1 MSDKEHPFGYAVDE
15 MDAEAFLN
23 MRDWLREAV
32 EAKGAKF
39 TGGGVGF
46 GQADIDIE
54 IEGFRY
60 SISMKPLP

>member
-1 MSDKEHPFGYAVDE
+1 MSDKEHPFGYAFEE
-15 MDAEAFLN
+15 MDTEAFFN

-46 GQADIDIE
+46 GQADFDVE
-54 IEGFRY
+54 LEGFKY
-60 SISMKPLP
+60 NISIKPIK